1 MKKAL
6 ITGITGQDGSYLA
19 KLLLEKGYKVY
30 GTYRRT
36 SSPNFWRIEE
46 VGILH
51 HQNLNLISHD
61 LIDQGNTINVVKE
74 TEPDEIYNLAAQSF
88 VGISFKQPLATSYIT
103 GIGVTHL
110 LEAIRIV
117 DTKIKFYQAS
127 TSEMFGKVQSI
138 PQNEK
143 TPFYPRSP
151 YGIAKLYAHW
161 MTTNYRESYNIFACS
176 GILFNH
182 ESPLRGKEFVTRK
195 ITDAVARIK
204 LGKLDCLELGNLD
217 AKRDW
222 GYAKEYVEGMY
233 LMLQADKPDD
243 YVLAT
248 NRTETVR
255 TFVTMAFEAVGI
267 KVEFSGKGEKEVG
280 KNALTGKTLV
290 KINPEFYRPAEV
302 DQLIGDPSKALEKL
316 NWESKTSLEKLCSKM
331 TDADMR
337 RNS

>member
-1 MKKAL
+1 M
-6 ITGITGQDGSYLA
+6 
-19 KLLLEKGYKVY
+19 LLEKGYKVY

-151 YGIAKLYAHW
+151 Y
-161 MTTNYRESYNIFACS
+161 
-176 GILFNH
+176 
-182 ESPLRGKEFVTRK
+182 
-195 ITDAVARIK
+195 
-204 LGKLDCLELGNLD
+204 
-217 AKRDW
+217 
-222 GYAKEYVEGMY
+222 
-233 LMLQADKPDD
+233 
-243 YVLAT
+243 
-248 NRTETVR
+248 
-255 TFVTMAFEAVGI
+255 
-267 KVEFSGKGEKEVG
+267 
-280 KNALTGKTLV
+280 
-290 KINPEFYRPAEV
+290 
-302 DQLIGDPSKALEKL
+302 
-316 NWESKTSLEKLCSKM
+316 
-331 TDADMR
+331 
-337 RNS
+337 